1 LGDATRLLSKSVNE
15 KKSLSAGL
23 FSPNHFCVFL
33 CDTNFNL
40 NHFFLERERER
51 DRERE
56 RKRERD
62 SERERER
69 DSERERGKEMK

>member
-1 LGDATRLLSKSVNE
+1 M
-15 KKSLSAGL
+15 SAGL

-51 DRERE
+51 ERE
-56 RKRERD
+56 I
-62 SERERER
+62 ERERER
-69 DSERERGKEMK
+69 ERETAREREIKRER